1 MTNVLTL
8 VSPIGICYCYHI
20 PISNFNCV
28 ARHDSVCSKG
38 IGDIPQQAKCVR
50 VITKAL
56 LANLRQLG
64 EGTCMWK
71 LYKLLDAGAFL
82 CGGEALNLFQTVK
95 EHVNTRDFVEH
106 IGLSINRSG
115 MICCPFHDDRHPSM
129 KVDERFFCFGCGEK
143 GDVIDFVSRYYSVGL
158 KQAAEYIVSE
168 FGLQNYLQT
177 SKSKE
182 AKAQRKATVK
192 RKLPFY
198 KRRAEC
204 ITHLNHYVTYLQNII
219 RDESPGNPDEEISEA
234 YFLR

>member
-1 MTNVLTL
+1 M
-8 VSPIGICYCYHI
+8 
-20 PISNFNCV
+20 
-28 ARHDSVCSKG
+28 
-38 IGDIPQQAKCVR
+38 
-50 VITKAL
+50 
-56 LANLRQLG
+56 
-64 EGTCMWK
+64 
-71 LYKLLDAGAFL
+71 
-82 CGGEALNLFQTVK
+82 
-95 EHVNTRDFVEH
+95 
-106 IGLSINRSG
+106 
-115 MICCPFHDDRHPSM
+115 
-129 KVDERFFCFGCGEK
+129 
-143 GDVIDFVSRYYSVGL
+143 GL
-158 KQAAEYIVSE
+158 KQATEYIVSE